1 MSPHT
6 RARGSAWTG
15 RTPRTMNEAF
25 GPHVS
30 ISGEREAAHHR
41 NDRIVM
47 WACAIAFAALLAM
60 AALRWI

>member
-1 MSPHT
+1 
-6 RARGSAWTG
+6 
-15 RTPRTMNEAF
+15 MNEAF

-30 ISGEREAAHHR
+30 FPGEREAAYHRNDR

-47 WACAIAFAALLAM
+47 WACATAFAALLAM